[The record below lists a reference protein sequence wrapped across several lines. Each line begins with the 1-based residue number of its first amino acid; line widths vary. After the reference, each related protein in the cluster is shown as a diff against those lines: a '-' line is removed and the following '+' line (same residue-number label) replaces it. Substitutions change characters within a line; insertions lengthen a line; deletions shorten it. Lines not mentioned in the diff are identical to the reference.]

1 MSEMKATSA
10 VSRPIPAILIAGTHS
25 GVGKTTITLGLMAA
39 LRARGLSVQP
49 FKVGPDFIDPSHHAA
64 ICGRPS
70 RNLDPFMMGEDGV
83 RRCFASALPGAD
95 VAVVEGVM
103 GLFDGMDG
111 GDVSSSAQVARI
123 LDLPV
128 LLVINVHGMSRSA
141 AAIEKGFA
149 GYDPRVRLAG
159 TILNR
164 VGSER
169 HLSMLKSSLTLPI
182 YAALPR
188 EKDMEMKSRHLGLVM
203 GFEKEHDLQA
213 LASWLESH
221 AAIEEILRLSR
232 PYSPAAPQEGERER
246 PACTGDAVS
255 IGIAC
260 DEAFCFYYHENLSE
274 LKRWGARLVCFSP
287 LRDDLPDVD
296 GLYIGGG
303 YPELHAG
310 ILQSA
315 PARRQILRAS
325 EDGMPIYGECGGL
338 MYLGQALEAENGRYE
353 MVGALPGTTV
363 MGKRLAALG
372 YAEAEA
378 VLDSP
383 LAAMGRSIRG
393 HEFHYSHFDCDRDAR
408 FAFRLHRGRGIRDGW
423 DGLVEHNTMGGYLH
437 AHFYSLSVERF
448 IESCKVYKRA

>member
-1 MSEMKATSA
+1 MKATSLA
-10 VSRPIPAILIAGTHS
+10 RTSIPAFLIAGTHS
-25 GVGKTTITLGLMAA
+25 GVGKTTVTLGLMAA

-49 FKVGPDFIDPSHHAA
+49 FKVGPDFIDPSHHSAV
-64 ICGRPS
+64 CGRPS
-70 RNLDPFMMGEDGV
+70 RNLDPFMMGEEGV

-111 GDVSSSAQVARI
+111 GDISSTAQVARI
-123 LDLPV
+123 LGLPV

-149 GYDPRVRLAG
+149 GYDAGLRLAG

-169 HLSMLKSSLTLPI
+169 HLSMLKGCLSLPI

-188 EKDMEMKSRHLGLVM
+188 DREMEMKSRHLGLVM
-203 GFEKEHDLQA
+203 GFEKQHDIGA
-213 LASWLESH
+213 LAAWLEGHSAIDEMLKLAGPCGT
-221 AAIEEILRLSR
+221 AAGQENGVDREDRSG
-232 PYSPAAPQEGERER
+232 PAESA
-246 PACTGDAVS
+246 AT
-255 IGIAC
+255 IGVAC

-274 LKRWGARLVCFSP
+274 LERMGARLVYWSP
-287 LRDDLPDVD
+287 LRDALPDVD

-303 YPELHAG
+303 YPELHAAK
-310 ILQSA
+310 LQSA
-315 PARRQILRAS
+315 PARRQVLRAS

-338 MYLGQALEAENGRYE
+338 MYLGQALEDEAKRYE

-372 YAEAEA
+372 YAEAGA

-383 LAAMGRSIRG
+383 LAKIGRSIRG

-408 FAFRLHRGRGIRDGW
+408 FAFQLRRGKGIRDGH
-423 DGLVEHNTMGGYLH
+423 DGLVEHNTLGGYLH
-437 AHFYSLSVERF
+437 AHFYSVSVERF
-448 IESCKVYKRA
+448 IGRCLEYKRA